1 LQCDI
6 EPAYQLL
13 SSSMTY
19 KFSSSRAIALAVIL
33 VVSGACDTGSK
44 SRTRADIAA
53 DSALAADLALTN
65 RDTVLVDS
73 IGQYRSAHSALA
85 DTGKSDSA
93 GLNAAS
99 KPAAVSKAQA
109 AVVRTVPAPVAP
121 TTPTPIRPKPKPATV
136 RVARASPSARVKVT
150 SPIPATLRGRR
161 TGNPC
166 DSPITA
172 DQQTCLRTSL
182 AAADKRLSGIY
193 RALIVEL
200 RRKENAGSG
209 EPASVTKLRASQREW
224 LANRDAECRRRG
236 RGKEGALWAY
246 PRVHCLAQFSDQR
259 ANELSDEFS
268 RLTAR

>member
-1 LQCDI
+1 LQGDI
-6 EPAYQLL
+6 EPAHQLL

-19 KFSSSRAIALAVIL
+19 KFSSSGPIALAFIL
-33 VVSGACDTGSK
+33 AASGACDSGSK
-44 SRTRADIAA
+44 SRTPADIAA

-73 IGQYRSAHSALA
+73 IGQYRGARSALA
-85 DTGKSDSA
+85 DTSKNDSA
-93 GLNAAS
+93 RLNPAS
-99 KPAAVSKAQA
+99 KPASVSMAPATA
-109 AVVRTVPAPVAP
+109 AVVPNAPAPVAP
-121 TTPTPIRPKPKPATV
+121 APVRPKPKPATI
-136 RVARASPSARVKVT
+136 RVARVSPPARVKET
-150 SPIPATLRGRR
+150 SPTPATVRGGT

-166 DSPITA
+166 DSQIAA

-182 AAADKRLSGIY
+182 AAADKRLDGIY

-209 EPASVTKLRASQREW
+209 QPASVTKLRASQREW
-224 LANRDAECRRRG
+224 LASRDAECRRRG

-268 RLTAR
+268 RLIAR